1 MVGSAERKGE
11 GSSSMETTEDLR
23 KWAILRVGFP
33 PVGDNMSSSLSSKMA
48 SSGSTILGV
57 SRSFLSF
64 LSVRTNSEED
74 KILVGSIFYIY
85 YILYINYFL
94 FCSIHV
100 LA

>member
-11 GSSSMETTEDLR
+11 GSSSMETTEGFR
-23 KWAILRVGFP
+23 KWAILSVGFP

-64 LSVRTNSEED
+64 LSVRTNSKED
-74 KILVGSIFYIY
+74 KILVSSIFYIY